1 MLTKCTFCTEI
12 NRFVYINSVHF
23 LYSICFFSLKRLEC
37 RNPCHYILLLS
48 YETGAVSVRIRSSGL
63 YHLSLKNA
71 VVKTNPINKQLP
83 DCFLL
88 NLIDWQVMVCISVC
102 SKSRHIKLI
111 SRLKFKKKEVLKIK
125 QTVYWFFVNY
135 KI

>member
-1 MLTKCTFCTEI
+1 MLTKCTFCTKI

-23 LYSICFFSLKRLEC
+23 LYSIWFFFFSLKRLEC

-48 YETGAVSVRIRSSGL
+48 YETGAVSVRIISSGL

-83 DCFLL
+83 NCFLL

-102 SKSRHIKLI
+102 YKSRHIKLI
-111 SRLKFKKKEVLKIK
+111 SRLKFKKRSLKNKTNCLLIF
-125 QTVYWFFVNY
+125 W
-135 KI
+135 

>member
-1 MLTKCTFCTEI
+1 MLTKCTFCTKI

-23 LYSICFFSLKRLEC
+23 LYSVCFFSLKRLEC

-48 YETGAVSVRIRSSGL
+48 YETGAVSVRIISSGL

-125 QTVYWFFVNY
+125 QTVYWFFGNY

>member
-1 MLTKCTFCTEI
+1 MLTKCTFCTKI

-23 LYSICFFSLKRLEC
+23 LYSIWVFFLLKAFGM
-37 RNPCHYILLLS
+37 PQPILLLS
-48 YETGAVSVRIRSSGL
+48 YETGAVSVRIISSGL

-83 DCFLL
+83 YCFLL

-102 SKSRHIKLI
+102 YKSRHIKLI
-111 SRLKFKKKEVLKIK
+111 SRLKFKKRSLTNKTNCLLIF
-125 QTVYWFFVNY
+125 W
-135 KI
+135 

>member
-12 NRFVYINSVHF
+12 NRFVYLNSVHF

-88 NLIDWQVMVCISVC
+88 NLIDWQVMVCISVG

-111 SRLKFKKKEVLKIK
+111 SRLKFKKRSLKNKTICLL
-125 QTVYWFFVNY
+125 FFC
-135 KI
+135 KL

>member
-12 NRFVYINSVHF
+12 NRFVYLNSVHF

-111 SRLKFKKKEVLKIK
+111 SRLKSKKKKNKTNCLLIFCKL
-125 QTVYWFFVNY
+125 
-135 KI
+135 

>member
-1 MLTKCTFCTEI
+1 MLTKCTFCTKI

-23 LYSICFFSLKRLEC
+23 LYSIWFFFSLKRLEC

-48 YETGAVSVRIRSSGL
+48 YETGAVSVRIISSDL

-111 SRLKFKKKEVLKIK
+111 SRLKFKKKRSFKNKTNCLLIF
-125 QTVYWFFVNY
+125 W
-135 KI
+135 

>member
-1 MLTKCTFCTEI
+1 MKCWQ
-12 NRFVYINSVHF
+12 SVHF
-23 LYSICFFSLKRLEC
+23 VQKSIDLCIWIVYISYILFGFFFSLKRLEC
-37 RNPCHYILLLS
+37 RNQCHYILLLS
-48 YETGAVSVRIRSSGL
+48 YETGAVSVRIISSGL

-102 SKSRHIKLI
+102 YKSRHIKLI
-111 SRLKFKKKEVLKIK
+111 SRLKFKKRSLKNKTNCLLIF
-125 QTVYWFFVNY
+125 W
-135 KI
+135 